1 MSTAGQPLDSILGA
15 LLNLQQR
22 IAGTTTLEEFH
33 YSLVNETVYLAPYRQ
48 AVLWRADPNG
58 RVEAL
63 SGIPLPDQETPFV
76 RWISAICNHLQTNT
90 DPVSIQSKDLPPSL
104 GEAWDEWL
112 PRHALWL
119 PIALS
124 GEAGRPLGGLLLAR
138 EEPWS
143 EGEKV
148 LFSQLLLTSAPVWW
162 GLRARRSFWRRLRE
176 GLPGRGRLLLVALVL
191 LLSWLPVRQSVVAP
205 AEVIPR
211 DPVLVRA
218 PLEGVVDEFH
228 VTPNQVVS
236 AGQAL
241 FSLDARKL
249 SNRLAVTRTELE
261 VARAEY
267 RQAVQTALRNPRDA
281 TRQALLKGR
290 MEQKGADLEFLRQQV
305 ERVRVTAS
313 RDGVAVFGDAN
324 DWLGRPVAIGE
335 KILMLADPAKVELE
349 IYLPVADALSFP
361 KGAPIELFGA
371 AEPGRRFRAVLR
383 YSSYRAELL
392 PDGILAYRLKADFPP
407 GEPLPALGVRG
418 AARILGE
425 EVSLWYY
432 LLRRPL
438 AMARRVTGM

>member
-1 MSTAGQPLDSILGA
+1 MSAAGQPLDSILGA

-22 IAGTTTLEEFH
+22 IASSATLEEFH
-33 YSLVNETVYLAPYRQ
+33 YSLVNETVYLVPFRQ
-48 AVLWRADPNG
+48 AILWRADPSG

-63 SGIPLPDQETPFV
+63 SGVPLPDRETPFV
-76 RWISAICNHLQTNT
+76 RWVGQVCAPFQTVAN
-90 DPVSIQSKDLPPSL
+90 PVSVRQEDLPDAL
-104 GEAWDEWL
+104 REAWSEWL

-119 PIALS
+119 PIALP
-124 GEAGRPLGGLLLAR
+124 GETGRPLGGLLLAR

-143 EGEKV
+143 EGETV
-148 LFSQLLLTSAPVWW
+148 LLSQLLLTSAPVWW
-162 GLRARRSFWRRLRE
+162 GLRARRTVWRRLRE
-176 GLPGRGRLLLVALVL
+176 GAPGRRRVLLVALVL
-191 LLSWLPVRQSVVAP
+191 LFSWLPVRQSVVAP

-228 VTPNQVVS
+228 VTPNQAVS

-249 SNRLAVTRTELE
+249 ANRLAVTRTELE

-267 RQAVQTALRNPRDA
+267 RQAVQTALHHPRDA

-290 MEQKGADLEFLRQQV
+290 MEQKGADLEFLRQQL

-313 RDGVAVFGDAN
+313 RDGVAVFSDAN

-349 IYLPVADALSFP
+349 IDLPIADALRFP
-361 KGAPIELFGA
+361 PGAPIELFGA
-371 AEPGRRFRAVLR
+371 AEPGHRFRAVLR

-392 PDGILAYRLKADFPP
+392 PDGILAYRLKADFSP
-407 GEPLPALGVRG
+407 GETLPALGVRG
-418 AARILGE
+418 SARILGE

-438 AMARRVTGM
+438 AMARRMAGM